1 MSIVIVIVILLVIF
15 IVVVVV
21 IVTFIVVVIVIV
33 IFIVLVIV
41 IVIFIVIV
49 CIVIYIYTHTYVCTH
64 ISSSSSRG
72 LVLLV
77 DRKSQVVDLLEALG
91 DLAEHLGDARL
102 VGAVRERPDGLFSEL
117 DVSLRGGIEELVSE
131 ARAQTR
137 EDVALGLLEITMA
150 TAITITITR
159 NENDKIARNLKIPR
173 ETTITVI

>member
-1 MSIVIVIVILLVIF
+1 M
-15 IVVVVV
+15 
-21 IVTFIVVVIVIV
+21 
-33 IFIVLVIV
+33 
-41 IVIFIVIV
+41 
-49 CIVIYIYTHTYVCTH
+49 CAHTP
-64 ISSSSSRG
+64 SSSSRG

>member
-1 MSIVIVIVILLVIF
+1 MC
-15 IVVVVV
+15 
-21 IVTFIVVVIVIV
+21 T
-33 IFIVLVIV
+33 
-41 IVIFIVIV
+41 
-49 CIVIYIYTHTYVCTH
+49 VIYVYTHTYVCTH

-91 DLAEHLGDARL
+91 DLAEHLGDAPL

-131 ARAQTR
+131 ARAPTR

-150 TAITITITR
+150 TTMTITIRR
-159 NENDKIARNLKIPR
+159 NDNDKIARNLKIPR